1 MMEIIWAALW
11 SISPFGEAKV
21 GIPYAIFNGINIYHA
36 FIICFL
42 ANLLVFPL
50 MMFFLEKLNFY
61 FFKWRWYKIPAMF
74 VARRAKNGAG
84 KNVKKYGFWGLLFFV
99 MLPVPGTGVYAGSI
113 ASYIL
118 RMDKK
123 RAFAANSIG
132 IFLSCVIVWSM
143 TVLTSSE
150 FIS

>member
-1 MMEIIWAALW
+1 MEIIWAALW

-21 GIPYAIFNGINIYHA
+21 GLPYAILNGINIYHA

-50 MMFFLEKLNFY
+50 MMFFLEKLNLY
-61 FFKWRWYKIPAMF
+61 FFKWRWYKISAIF

-123 RAFAANSIG
+123 RAFAANSLG

-143 TVLTSSE
+143 TVLTSTE
-150 FIS
+150 LIS

>member
-21 GIPYAIFNGINIYHA
+21 GLPYAIFNGINIYHA

-50 MMFFLEKLNFY
+50 MMFFLEKLNLY
-61 FFKWRWYKIPAMF
+61 FFKWRWYKISAIF

-118 RMDKK
+118 RMDRK

-143 TVLTSSE
+143 TVLTSTE
-150 FIS
+150 LIS

>member
-1 MMEIIWAALW
+1 MEIIWAALW

-21 GIPYAIFNGINIYHA
+21 GLPYAILSGINIYHA

-50 MMFFLEKLNFY
+50 MMFFLEKLNLY
-61 FFKWRWYKIPAMF
+61 FFKWRWYKISAIF

-150 FIS
+150 LIS